1 MRFTREGM
9 KWRKQHKWF
18 GIVISFFM
26 LMFCLSGIVLN
37 HRLLF
42 SDMEISRRWLPS
54 RYEYKQWNSGLM
66 RGTVAFKGGVL
77 VYGNNG
83 IWQTDSIGKTFID
96 FNHGLPAASD
106 HRQVRNVII
115 ARGRLYAVTSEMAYR
130 YEDGHIGWRAL
141 NIPNIDEERL
151 TDIAAQGD
159 TVVAVGRSHLYASKG
174 NGEPFLEIELKAPN
188 DYTGEV
194 SLFRTMWL
202 LHSGELFGTVGK
214 LIVDAIAIVLIVL
227 CITGLIYWLLPK
239 YIRRQKQKTETPKRM
254 LRLSLVWHDKI
265 GRTTIVLTL
274 LVAITGW
281 CLRPP
286 VMIPLVLNKTKA
298 MPLTTLDDSNA
309 WNDRLRMLRYDDAQ
323 DDWLLATSEGMYSL
337 KDFNKIPLKLE
348 HTPPISVMGLNV
360 LQKDKQGHWL
370 CGSFSGLFIWNRQ
383 SGKSVDFFTHKPA
396 AEKSGMPFGKKA
408 VSGYSQDFA
417 MKPFA
422 VEYYNGTTAISQ
434 PESLEKLPMSLW
446 NFALE
451 VHSGRIYIGTYA
463 TLFFVF
469 IAGLACVWCLWSG
482 WEIRRKRA

>member
-1 MRFTREGM
+1 M

-18 GIVISFFM
+18 GICISFFM
-26 LMFCLSGIVLN
+26 LMFCLSGIILN
-37 HRLLF
+37 HRQVF

-66 RGTVAFKGGVL
+66 RGTVAYKGDVII
-77 VYGNNG
+77 YGTNG
-83 IWQTDSIGKTFID
+83 IWLADSLGKHVED
-96 FNHGLPAASD
+96 FNHGLPNAAD
-106 HRQVRNVII
+106 HRQVRNVIM
-115 ARGRLYAVTSEMAYR
+115 ARGKLYAVTTEAVYR
-130 YEDGHIGWRAL
+130 YEGGHIGWKAL
-141 NIPNIDEERL
+141 NIPNNDELL

-159 TVVAVGRSHLYASKG
+159 TIVAVGRSHLFVSPAAGK
-174 NGEPFLEIELKAPN
+174 PFTTVELKAPS

-214 LIVDAIAIVLIVL
+214 LVVDAIAIVLIVL
-227 CITGLIYWLLPK
+227 CITGLVYWLLPK
-239 YIRRQKQKTETPKRM
+239 YIRRNKQKAKTSKRM

-265 GRTTIVLTL
+265 GRTTIILTL

-286 VMIPLVLNKTKA
+286 VMIPLVLNKTK
-298 MPLTTLDDSNA
+298 TLPFTSLDNSNA

-337 KDFNKIPLKLE
+337 KDFNKIPLKIE

-360 LQKDKQGHWL
+360 LQKDGQGRWL
-370 CGSFSGLFIWNRQ
+370 CGSFSGLFAWDRR
-383 SGKSVDFFTHKPA
+383 SGKSMDFFTHNA
-396 AEKSGMPFGKKA
+396 AEEKSGMPFGKKA

-422 VEYYNGTTAISQ
+422 IEYYNGTTAIAQ
-434 PESLEKLPMSLW
+434 PESLENLPMSLW

-482 WEIRRKRA
+482 WKIRIKQA